1 MSESITVVIVDD
13 HDLFRLGLRDLLEAQ
28 GFDVVAEGSSGEAG
42 VALAARYQPD
52 VVVMDLNMP
61 GIGGVEATLQ
71 IGERVE
77 STRVLVL
84 TIVAGEDEVNQAI
97 LAGAAGYLLK
107 DAAPDEIAAG
117 VRAAAAGH
125 ALVSPRIAALLLE
138 RVRAGTQEQAAAD
151 GLDRLTERELDV
163 LRLLAAGKSN
173 PDIAAALQISAA
185 TAKHHVASIL
195 EKLGLENRIEAAV
208 YAARSGLA

>member
-13 HDLFRLGLRDLLEAQ
+13 HDLFRLGLRDLLQAQ

-42 VALAARYQPD
+42 VTLAARYQPD

-61 GIGGVEATLQ
+61 GIGGVEATRQ

-117 VRAAAAGH
+117 VRAAATGH

-138 RVRAGTQEQAAAD
+138 RVRAGMQEQAAAD
-151 GLDRLTERELDV
+151 GLERLTERELDV

-173 PDIAAALQISAA
+173 PDIAVALQISVA